1 MKQGRANTPHRDA
14 TMNPQLARACLVT
27 CVVAVVVS
35 LGAGE
40 ADSAA
45 PGRTPAVVG
54 VVPARSQWRLA
65 PLDRRTLEP
74 VPGSWSRRVTAPT
87 YPGYLNAALV
97 RSPRGTAVVA
107 SGRRTFFVDSRSGR
121 DLRPSAP
128 GVVSPDLYWV
138 GGERVVGRGRA
149 SVFSVYEDYGSG
161 DIWYEYFDLAL
172 GAVDRGAFADSDPQA
187 VIPNGMLVWM
197 DRDLMLVRYADPSGS
212 GDFLKPRGV
221 HPPMVGTVVADA
233 LHDRAFVISRD
244 GTVARVDR
252 ISTTPRVTTH
262 HVDLNGR
269 GFQAAWAG
277 QGKIAVWG
285 QDGLGT
291 IDTRTWTTQSVD
303 ADARSALATPHGI
316 VAWAY
321 GGPGVRVY
329 RPDGTLRF
337 TVLEDERITP
347 PYDDL
352 GRRVPGSSPPVV
364 VGRYLYIVG
373 DTRASIDLVSGRVVG
388 RPRPDARVAAP
399 TLVPIP

>member
-1 MKQGRANTPHRDA
+1 MSRYPSA
-14 TMNPQLARACLVT
+14 LARLFACA
-27 CVVAVVVS
+27 VAVVVW

-54 VVPARSQWRLA
+54 VVPAGSQWRLA
-65 PLDRRTLEP
+65 PLDPRTLEP

-87 YPGYLNAALV
+87 LPGFLNAALV

-107 SGRRTFFVDSRSGR
+107 SGRRTFFVDSRTGR
-121 DLRPSAP
+121 DLRRSTP
-128 GVVSPDLYWV
+128 GASSPDLYWV

-149 SVFSVYEDYGSG
+149 SVFSVYEDSGSG
-161 DIWYEYFDLAL
+161 AIWYEYFDLAL
-172 GAVDRGAFADSDPQA
+172 GAVDRGAFADSEPQA

-212 GDFLKPRGV
+212 GDFVKPRGV
-221 HPPMVGTVVADA
+221 HPPVVGTVVADA
-233 LHDRAFVISRD
+233 LHNRAFVISLD
-244 GTVARVDR
+244 GAVAQVDR
-252 ISTTPRVTTH
+252 ISTTPLVTTH

-269 GFQAAWAG
+269 GFRAAWAG

-285 QDGLGT
+285 PDGLGT

-303 ADARSALATPHGI
+303 AKARSALATPYGI
-316 VAWAY
+316 VCWAD
-321 GGPGVRVY
+321 GEPGVRVY

-337 TVLEDERITP
+337 AVLEDERITRW
-347 PYDDL
+347 YDDQ
-352 GRRVPGSSPPVV
+352 GKRVPGYSTPVV

-373 DTRASIDLVSGRVVG
+373 DERASIDLVSGRVVG